1 MGANCEEM
9 IISAQLTPISAQLTP
24 ISAQLTPI
32 SAQLAPISAQL
43 ALFEFIYLFFHN
55 FTSRSP
61 ILMIFTF
68 LKMILKFI
76 GSSSLFKECG
86 SKNKGAME
94 EFISNVNFRA
104 KFNLLKLS
112 LFYVNP

>member
-1 MGANCEEM
+1 MGANCEEMGANCEEM
-9 IISAQLTPISAQLTP
+9 IISAQLTP

-43 ALFEFIYLFFHN
+43 ALFEFIFHN

-68 LKMILKFI
+68 LKTILKFI
-76 GSSSLFKECG
+76 GSSSLLEECG
-86 SKNKGAME
+86 SKNKGA
-94 EFISNVNFRA
+94 
-104 KFNLLKLS
+104 
-112 LFYVNP
+112 

>member
-9 IISAQLTPISAQLTP
+9 IISAQLTP

-43 ALFEFIYLFFHN
+43 ALFEFIYVFFHN

-68 LKMILKFI
+68 LKTILKFI

-86 SKNKGAME
+86 SKNKGATE

-104 KFNLLKLS
+104 KFTCLNFHFS
-112 LFYVNP
+112 M

>member
-1 MGANCEEM
+1 MGANCEEMGANCEEM
-9 IISAQLTPISAQLTP
+9 IISAQLTP

-43 ALFEFIYLFFHN
+43 ALFQFIFVFFYN

-76 GSSSLFKECG
+76 DSPSLLKECG
-86 SKNKGAME
+86 SKNKGATE
-94 EFISNVNFRA
+94 ELISNVSFSA
-104 KFNLLKLS
+104 KFNLPKLS
-112 LFYVNP
+112 LF